1 MDTGSQVNLIDLFS
15 LDPNVDIHTHDRL
28 RITGI
33 TSDHLDSIGASY
45 IDIFGSRAKFYVFKD
60 SFPLSGNGILGLE
73 FLKREKAEISFHHDS
88 IVLDR
93 DPIKPIPFIYSVPS
107 VGKPVINVS
116 TVSSNSESL
125 SSSREPQPLIVR
137 ARSRQVIAL
146 DVTNPDIT
154 EGYLPLIE
162 TTRGVFV
169 GRAAVTVLNGQC
181 FVLAIN
187 STEQDVKLKIPPQ
200 ELTPYDVFDEES
212 DGLDKIIFAEN
223 NKNRKLEERLTE
235 IKSKIGF
242 DKLGPHRKQRVR
254 SYLESFPHLFLLP
267 GDKFPGTTLAKHQ
280 IPTVDDVP
288 VFHKQYRYPPV
299 HKEEVRRQ
307 ISKLIE
313 TGVIGP
319 SNSPYNSP
327 LWIVPKKADEKG
339 NKKWRL
345 VIDYRGLNEK
355 TVGDA
360 YPLPNINE
368 ILDHLGG
375 AKYFSVFDLA
385 SGFHQIPM
393 DSRDKHKTA
402 FSTDNG
408 HYEYNRMPFGL
419 KGAPATFQ
427 RLMDRVLVGLQG
439 VELFV
444 YIDDIVVYAAT
455 LDEHDQKIFRLFRR
469 LSDAGLRLQPEKCT
483 FLATEVAYLGH
494 TISAEGVRPNPAKIE
509 AVKNF
514 PVPRNPKNIKEF
526 LGLIGYYRRFIPNLA
541 NRAKPLTEL
550 LRKGRAFVWEARQQ
564 TSFEDL
570 RDSLCHEPILQCP
583 DFDLP
588 FILTTDA
595 SSTAIGAVLSQG
607 KLGEDLPVC
616 FASRSLSR
624 AEANYTATERECL
637 AVVFFT
643 KHFRHYLYGR
653 KFTIVTDHQALV
665 WLHNSRDPSSRLLRW
680 RLRLLDFQY
689 EVRYRPGRVNSN
701 ADALSRNPTDRVTA
715 TAVLPIRKRG
725 RPPKLPAVQTPLA
738 ETEGVEDSLGIG
750 GRVKLRRMGEGNHYY
765 SYSSDDE
772 TDPCNVAARKRTRKS
787 RPRKRM
793 LRFSDASEYLPSNNE
808 TTRSGESLPSP
819 NSNLSAPPLSET
831 REPNTPLHDSDA
843 ISSRTSK
850 SLPDYSN
857 NLSNTPTPVTFSR
870 ERSDPSDVESS
881 DVTPHEL
888 EETVIPAGE
897 DLDVTLT
904 NQPTHSTPCKPP
916 VLPPIPSLLK
926 QIRPPEHSSRK
937 PFVLGLYETIPPEK
951 VDRPH
956 LPIPTKE
963 LEGKQTKLLTIRTSR
978 DSLTLVKDNLVHFM
992 AVDCGIHTAIGRTLT
1007 DLHLVDCEDLKEK
1020 NPRRGQVV
1028 VSKVGNNFTFSV
1040 FAREH
1045 SYDPMTHEDLYY
1057 SLLSLRVAMEVTK
1070 VNSFRIS
1077 QVGDGLE
1084 RLSPRTLHDTL
1095 KMVFSNSGYTLT
1107 ICTGEIQVP
1116 PPEQRKSIIREY
1128 HASLVGGH
1136 KGVTK
1141 TFRRIR
1147 NRFVWPE
1154 MKGEIQDFI
1163 RTCLSCQKEK
1173 LVRIKTRQPMIVTDT
1188 PADAFDKVA
1197 LDILGPLPITPDGNQ
1212 FVLTMQDNLTKYY
1225 IAVPIRNKRAST
1237 VADAFARWFIALF
1250 GCPRAILT
1258 DRGGEFVNK
1267 LLKDLAAIFKIRHV
1281 TTSGYYPQ
1289 SNGSLER
1296 SHQVLADYL
1305 KHYIGDYED
1314 WDRLIPFAMLSYN
1327 SSVHEGTQ
1335 FAPHNLVF
1343 GKTIRLPSSFPS
1355 ASQLETYGSYLDEL
1369 VTHITDIRAQAR
1381 NNLIKAKERSK
1392 IQYDKKAKIKNFNV
1406 GDMVFVLEEPK
1417 RGKLGP
1423 YYCGPF

>member
-15 LDPNVDIHTHDRL
+15 LDPNVDIHMHDRL

-45 IDIFGSRAKFYVFKD
+45 IDIFGSRSKFYVFKD

-93 DPIKPIPFIYSVPS
+93 NPIKPIPFIYSVPS
-107 VGKPVINVS
+107 VDKPLINVS
-116 TVSSNSESL
+116 TVSSNGEPL
-125 SSSREPQPLIVR
+125 SSSREPQPLIIP

-146 DVTNPDIT
+146 DVTNPDVM

-162 TTRGVFV
+162 TVKGVFV
-169 GRAAVTVLNGQC
+169 GRAAVTVRNGQC

-187 STEQDVKLKIPPQ
+187 STEQDVKVKIPPQ

-223 NKNRKLEERLTE
+223 EDRKLEDRLTE
-235 IKSKIGF
+235 IKTKIGF
-242 DKLGPHRKQRVR
+242 DQLGPHRQQRVR

-267 GDKFPGTTLAKHQ
+267 GDKFPGTTLTKHR

-299 HKEEVRRQ
+299 HKEEVRKQ

-393 DSRDKHKTA
+393 DSEDKHKTA

-583 DFDLP
+583 DFDRP

-595 SSTAIGAVLSQG
+595 SNTAIGAVLSQG

-689 EVRYRPGRVNSN
+689 EVKYRPGRVNSN
-701 ADALSRNPTDRVTA
+701 ADALSRNPTDHIPATVT
-715 TAVLPIRKRG
+715 LPIRKRG
-725 RPPKLPAVQTPLA
+725 RPPKTPSVQPPHV
-738 ETEGVEDSLGIG
+738 ETQGPGENLGIG
-750 GRVKLRRMGEGNHYY
+750 DRVKLRRKAEERPYY

-772 TDPCNVAARKRTRKS
+772 TDLCNVSTRKRARKKKT
-787 RPRKRM
+787 RKRM
-793 LRFSDASEYLPSNNE
+793 IRFSDGSEYLPPD
-808 TTRSGESLPSP
+808 GEVSRQDKLPSSP
-819 NSNLSAPPLSET
+819 ESNPYVLPLNKARKSRT
-831 REPNTPLHDSDA
+831 TPLDFAAVSSGTSQVSSDCGGNR
-843 ISSRTSK
+843 SD
-850 SLPDYSN
+850 P
-857 NLSNTPTPVTFSR
+857 PTPVTFSR
-870 ERSDPSDVESS
+870 PRPDPSDADSS
-881 DVTPHEL
+881 DVTLCEL
-888 EETVIPAGE
+888 EETAIRAGGN
-897 DLDVTLT
+897 LDSTLT
-904 NQPTHSTPCKPP
+904 KPLCSSTPGRSP
-916 VLPPIPSLLK
+916 LFFFS
-926 QIRPPEHSSRK
+926 
-937 PFVLGLYETIPPEK
+937 
-951 VDRPH
+951 
-956 LPIPTKE
+956 
-963 LEGKQTKLLTIRTSR
+963 TS
-978 DSLTLVKDNLVHFM
+978 
-992 AVDCGIHTAIGRTLT
+992 
-1007 DLHLVDCEDLKEK
+1007 
-1020 NPRRGQVV
+1020 P
-1028 VSKVGNNFTFSV
+1028 
-1040 FAREH
+1040 
-1045 SYDPMTHEDLYY
+1045 
-1057 SLLSLRVAMEVTK
+1057 
-1070 VNSFRIS
+1070 
-1077 QVGDGLE
+1077 
-1084 RLSPRTLHDTL
+1084 
-1095 KMVFSNSGYTLT
+1095 
-1107 ICTGEIQVP
+1107 
-1116 PPEQRKSIIREY
+1116 
-1128 HASLVGGH
+1128 
-1136 KGVTK
+1136 
-1141 TFRRIR
+1141 
-1147 NRFVWPE
+1147 
-1154 MKGEIQDFI
+1154 
-1163 RTCLSCQKEK
+1163 
-1173 LVRIKTRQPMIVTDT
+1173 
-1188 PADAFDKVA
+1188 
-1197 LDILGPLPITPDGNQ
+1197 
-1212 FVLTMQDNLTKYY
+1212 
-1225 IAVPIRNKRAST
+1225 
-1237 VADAFARWFIALF
+1237 
-1250 GCPRAILT
+1250 
-1258 DRGGEFVNK
+1258 
-1267 LLKDLAAIFKIRHV
+1267 
-1281 TTSGYYPQ
+1281 
-1289 SNGSLER
+1289 
-1296 SHQVLADYL
+1296 
-1305 KHYIGDYED
+1305 
-1314 WDRLIPFAMLSYN
+1314 
-1327 SSVHEGTQ
+1327 
-1335 FAPHNLVF
+1335 
-1343 GKTIRLPSSFPS
+1343 
-1355 ASQLETYGSYLDEL
+1355 
-1369 VTHITDIRAQAR
+1369 
-1381 NNLIKAKERSK
+1381 
-1392 IQYDKKAKIKNFNV
+1392 
-1406 GDMVFVLEEPK
+1406 
-1417 RGKLGP
+1417 
-1423 YYCGPF
+1423 